1 MKRTTTKP
9 IEYSFTNDETLL
21 FDPGERDHVIGLI
34 AASKNDPQKYRD
46 DLADTLERLLIA
58 PLDRV
63 TNRLMERG
71 ASTDSARA
79 FRDSA
84 EIAISILRM
93 GGEVEADT
101 LLLRWLQF
109 ADGIAATW
117 VYHHVPQN
125 SRQNSR
131 NATGTRA
138 RFTDGNGEG
147 LSNAAIIRRIAFQKD
162 ELGDFLPSNEL
173 WDEIPSVLEELGLHP
188 VDKGDSYE
196 FDGGEIHY
204 DSFKVQ
210 LSRIR
215 NSPALT

>member
-1 MKRTTTKP
+1 MKRTKAKP

-46 DLADTLERLLIA
+46 DLADALERLLIA

-63 TNRLMERG
+63 TNRLLERG
-71 ASTDSARA
+71 VSTNTAHA

-117 VYHHVPQN
+117 IYHYVPET
-125 SRQNSR
+125 SRKNRKS
-131 NATGTRA
+131 AKVERA
-138 RFTDGNGEG
+138 RFTNGNGEG
-147 LSNAAIIRRIAFQKD
+147 LSNAAIIRRVAFQKD
-162 ELGDFLPSNEL
+162 ALGDFLSSPEL
-173 WDEIPSVLEELGLHP
+173 WPVIFSELQELGLHP
-188 VDKGDSYE
+188 VDNGNSYE
-196 FDGGEIHY
+196 FDGGTLDY
-204 DSFKVQ
+204 GSFKTQ

-215 NSPALT
+215 KSPALT